1 MPYYTFHDR
10 EQSRPEIAGNWKAQ
24 LVAFFR
30 KREKEPRKTDTPGL
44 ALQSA
49 AGQFMA
55 GHRMPE
61 KFRPL
66 VIDALKRYFR
76 LQEHITDPSK
86 PMIAPRRPVGQMEL
100 TFESIFRNALLS
112 EDGDQV
118 IIGDDRYYDN
128 LSPDAHPFIFSKDGR
143 EYIAG
148 ASRGFRSHL
157 DLIDAEVERIRG
169 VEHDSSEIIKTQY
182 DRNGVFIKTLIELSD
197 EGDYMPIYSKFTS
210 GRVWDQ
216 GKVLGFW
223 NKPEEVSIIFPE
235 VLKLYPAIKDDWVLD
250 FTATNRDLQMTVAEF
265 MRGGKQ
271 SQERSREEKEA
282 LIRQHL
288 EPQFK
293 KQLKATPGSEVNARV
308 ASKAGYNTPAKFNA
322 TRIVGD
328 SVEHA

>member
-30 KREKEPRKTDTPGL
+30 KREKEVRKTETPGL

-55 GHRMPE
+55 GNRMPE

-66 VIDALKRYFR
+66 VIDALKKYFR

-86 PMIAPRRPVGQMEL
+86 PMIAPRRPMRQMEL
-100 TFESIFRNALLS
+100 TFESTFRKALLS

-118 IIGDDRYYDN
+118 TIGDAFYDN
-128 LSPDAHPFIFSKDGR
+128 LSRDARPFLFSKDGK
-143 EYIAG
+143 EYIA
-148 ASRGFRSHL
+148 AISVGFRSHL
-157 DLIDAEVERIRG
+157 DMLDSFVERRRG
-169 VEHDSSEIIKTQY
+169 VEHFEGEEIASEFKEGG
-182 DRNGVFIKTLIELSD
+182 DFINNVIDISD
-197 EGDYMPIYSKFTS
+197 ESDFMPIYRLFTS
-210 GRVWDQ
+210 GRIWHT

-223 NKPEEVSIIFPE
+223 NNPEEVAVIFPT
-235 VLKLYPAIKDDWVLD
+235 VRKLYPIIGDDWILD
-250 FTATNRDLQMTVAEF
+250 FTATNRDLQMTVREF
-265 MRGGKQ
+265 EGGKQ
-271 SQERSREEKEA
+271 ATQQRSAEETEA

-293 KQLKATPGSEVNARV
+293 KKLKATPGSDVNARV
-308 ASKAGYNTPAKFNA
+308 ASKAGYNVPAKFNA
-322 TRIVGD
+322 ARIVGD